1 VNRKRILLILMAAVC
16 ILLAVFLAAGAV
28 LIYREGMIRK
38 AADPLE
44 NVYTPEEAVKVF
56 AAAVPLFLAF
66 LALLVICL
74 AVGVKDP
81 EADRPK
87 GPSGPVKPA
96 AESKQKT
103 MIQAAV
109 VVAAV
114 ALIIAGILNGSAGDV
129 LIKAIHICTEC
140 IGLG

>member
-1 VNRKRILLILMAAVC
+1 MSYYDE
-16 ILLAVFLAAGAV
+16 
-28 LIYREGMIRK
+28 YRQK
-38 AADPLE
+38 LK
-44 NVYTPEEAVKVF
+44 TPEEAVKVF

-81 EADRPK
+81 EAERPK

-103 MIQAAV
+103 MIQTAV